1 MPFGTE
7 NKVPRQAA
15 ATPCQLRRTL
25 VRSHE
30 DTGPVVIVR
39 RVEGSKSCQPPPF
52 YHSLRLI
59 VVLARRA
66 DSECRQRTPVW
77 IQEFVVM
84 TTTCLC
90 TWIRIPHLSGRWW
103 RRRRGTSMTRLT
115 ASIFRPLS
123 LFFRYLRF
131 AQGNGIP
138 AFTTCSFLFNFL
150 PEVARIDSKRS
161 ENIVILTFKIS
172 YF

>member
-1 MPFGTE
+1 MPLRTE

-15 ATPCQLRRTL
+15 AMPCQLRRTL
-25 VRSHE
+25 VRSYE

-52 YHSLRLI
+52 YRSLRLI

-84 TTTCLC
+84 TTTCVPEFASHVCLVDDEEDDEGHL
-90 TWIRIPHLSGRWW
+90 WRDSPHQFSARYRCSSVIFVLLK
-103 RRRRGTSMTRLT
+103 GTTFLLLWCARFFL
-115 ASIFRPLS
+115 IFCQR
-123 LFFRYLRF
+123 
-131 AQGNGIP
+131 
-138 AFTTCSFLFNFL
+138 
-150 PEVARIDSKRS
+150 
-161 ENIVILTFKIS
+161 
-172 YF
+172 